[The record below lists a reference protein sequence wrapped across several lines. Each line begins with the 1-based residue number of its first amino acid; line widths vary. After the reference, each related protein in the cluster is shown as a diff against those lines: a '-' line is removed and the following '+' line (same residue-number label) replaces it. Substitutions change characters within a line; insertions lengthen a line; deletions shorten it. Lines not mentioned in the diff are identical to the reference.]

1 MQVQIFRNEAG
12 AFALTTKESGQD
24 LPAALGP
31 WRRLKRVT
39 VEEKKPGR
47 IDLSPDEI
55 ATRRRDHIV
64 LLPNGL
70 VIDDV

>member
-1 MQVQIFRNEAG
+1 MQIHVFRNEAG
-12 AFALTTKESGQD
+12 AFALCTQESGRD
-24 LPAALGP
+24 LPTALGP
-31 WRRLKRVT
+31 WTRFKQVT

-55 ATRRRDHIV
+55 ATLRRDQVV

-70 VIDDV
+70 MIDDV